1 MKAFI
6 GGVICAAV
14 LVTGPA
20 SVSAQTTTTTRAVD
34 NRITQRINADASL
47 KRYDIKVSVAG
58 DVATL
63 TGAVA
68 TEADRAKAAEL
79 AMVTGISRV
88 DNQLLVDLDAAT
100 KGTTGTVERKTKDAA
115 EKTKDGAEK
124 VIDKTKEGSEKAYEK
139 TKAGTKKAAEKTKDG
154 AEVAV
159 DKTKEGLSK
168 TGEAITDTWIT
179 TKIKSDMVN
188 EDALHDS
195 DVSVHTN
202 NHVVTLSGT
211 VMSAAGLARAVEIAK
226 TTKGVNRVI
235 NKITIGPKK

>member
-14 LVTGPA
+14 LVTGPV
-20 SVSAQTTTTTRAVD
+20 SVSAQTTTTQATRAVD
-34 NRITQRINADASL
+34 NRITQRIKADASL
-47 KRYDIKVSVAG
+47 KRYDIKVSVDG

-115 EKTKDGAEK
+115 EKTKDGA
-124 VIDKTKEGSEKAYEK
+124 EKAYEK